1 MNQILPV
8 RWKLTAIT
16 LRLSKTP
23 FLLLE
28 KISKPE
34 TRTNEALPAQPSV
47 SKAANPAAAMNPE
60 AMGRNKPNAN
70 TKISDNCL

>member
-47 SKAANPAAAMNPE
+47 SKAANPAAMTPK
-60 AMGRNKPNAN
+60 AMGRNKLSANA
-70 TKISDNCL
+70 KFPDNCL

>member
-47 SKAANPAAAMNPE
+47 SKAANPAAAMTPK
-60 AMGRNKPNAN
+60 AMGRNKLTANA
-70 TKISDNCL
+70 KFPDNCL